1 MRKEADLAVAQQ
13 NTLMQRVTEDLWA
26 AWRSRCLI
34 AALELDV
41 FTAIIRGNGSA
52 ERIATAIGASLR
64 GTKRLLDALTGM
76 QYLVKESDNYRLP
89 AELSHLPLMARGA
102 LWGYVHLVRN
112 TWDLWERL
120 PEAVQSG
127 QSLVKEENGEM
138 SEKIYSRLAES
149 LFLVH
154 YEKARAAERQLR
166 PRLGPHIRRVLDV
179 AAGSAVWSIPFAQAL
194 PDVRVTAI
202 DLPGVL
208 PVARNSTQRM
218 GVASNYEFIAGDV
231 RAINLGTDAY
241 DLIILG
247 QIMHDL
253 GEEESLSLLKKVFI
267 ALRGT
272 GMLLIS
278 ESMPNDERTA
288 PVFDLLF
295 SLNLLLCTRDGDT
308 FTRREY
314 CEWLRE
320 AGFSEIETLQETSS
334 SLILAT
340 RSNSSSDAFRKESL
354 DHDSVDYPRSV
365 LA

>member
-1 MRKEADLAVAQQ
+1 LAVTQR

-41 FTAIIRGNGSA
+41 FTAIERGNASA
-52 ERIATAIGASLR
+52 EKIATAIGASTR
-64 GTKRLLDALTGM
+64 GAKRLLDALTGM
-76 QYLVKESDNYRLP
+76 QYLVKKGESYRLP
-89 AELSHLPLMARGA
+89 AELRNLAILAKGP

-120 PEAVQSG
+120 PEAVQTG
-127 QSLVKEENGEM
+127 QSLVEEENGEM

-154 YEKARAAERQLR
+154 YEKARAMERQLR
-166 PRLGPHIRRVLDV
+166 PRLGAHIHTVLDV
-179 AAGSAVWSIPFAQAL
+179 AAGSAVWSIPFAQAI

-208 PVARNSTQRM
+208 PVAQNSVQRM
-218 GVASNYEFIAGDV
+218 GVASNYEFIPGDV
-231 RAINLGTDAY
+231 RVIDLGTDAY

-253 GEEESLSLLKKVFI
+253 GEEESRSLLKKVFT
-267 ALRGT
+267 ALHET
-272 GMLLIS
+272 GMVLIS

-295 SLNLLLCTRDGDT
+295 SLNLLLCTKDGDT

-334 SLILAT
+334 SLILAA
-340 RSNSSSDAFRKESL
+340 RSNSSSDVFRRESL
-354 DHDSVDYPRSV
+354 DHDSMDHPRSV